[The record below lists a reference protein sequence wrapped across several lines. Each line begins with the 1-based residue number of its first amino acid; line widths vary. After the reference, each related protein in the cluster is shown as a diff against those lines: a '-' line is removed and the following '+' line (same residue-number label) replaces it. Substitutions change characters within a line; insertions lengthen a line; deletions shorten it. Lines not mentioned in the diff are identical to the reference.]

1 MLRSYSTL
9 ALPDAHC
16 SASSPPPNMP
26 PSPSTSI
33 CPPHPRTF
41 AADWS
46 SLAPLYASAWF
57 WTMNYDTIYAHMDKK
72 DDVNVGIGS
81 TALAFGDGK
90 SALYALSA
98 CMTTSLAAAG
108 YCAGA
113 CWPFYAVSVGGT
125 AAHLGWQVGSVNLS
139 KPQDCL
145 KVFRSNKHLGLIV
158 LCGILA
164 SAVVS
169 SAEQKK
175 GAEEEPEEDRVVAL

>member
-1 MLRSYSTL
+1 MT
-9 ALPDAHC
+9 
-16 SASSPPPNMP
+16 
-26 PSPSTSI
+26 
-33 CPPHPRTF
+33 
-41 AADWS
+41 
-46 SLAPLYASAWF
+46 
-57 WTMNYDTIYAHMDKK
+57 YDTIYAHMDKK

-90 SALYALSA
+90 TALYALSA

-108 YCAGA
+108 FCAGA
-113 CWPFYAVSVGGT
+113 GWPFYAVSVGGT

-145 KVFRSNKHLGLIV
+145 QVFKSNKQLGLIV

-169 SAEQKK
+169 SAEQQKFA
-175 GAEEEPEEDRVVAL
+175 GEEPEEGGVVAP